1 MDATPFIYILDVFTI
16 PNVLAIVA
24 GVIAGLCIGALPGL
38 TANLGV
44 ALILPVTFSM
54 DVTAAMLMLTSLYTA
69 AIYGGAFP
77 AILLHTPGTSAS
89 AATAIDGF
97 VLTQKGKFNKALRV
111 ATFSS
116 VIGGIMSAIALL
128 FVAPPLSLISLMFG
142 PSEYFMLAVFGITV
156 IGTLSSGNVTKG
168 LLAGLLGLFLST
180 IGADIDSGYFRYD
193 FGTFALQSGINFVP
207 AVIGLFSMS
216 QALLMCEEA
225 RKSIQQVRLKGK
237 DEWRFLPTMKELR
250 ELRGTLARSSIIGIF
265 IGILP
270 GAGGDIGSWVSYNE
284 AKRFSK
290 TPEKF
295 GKGSI
300 EGICASETANN
311 AVTGSSL
318 IPLLTLGIPGSA
330 TAAILLG
337 ALIIHG
343 LLPGRTLF
351 TDNAHITYTVI
362 FGFLFA
368 NIFMGIVGMAIGRH
382 MSHITRL
389 PNYILIPM
397 IIALSTVGAFSL
409 GNDMF
414 NVYTMFFFGLLG
426 YLMRKSGFPPAPLI
440 LGLILGPIAE
450 TGFRQ
455 SLILADGPV
464 VLYILSSP
472 ISLILF
478 AATLLSVISAVW
490 MEYRRS

>member
-1 MDATPFIYILDVFTI
+1 
-16 PNVLAIVA
+16 
-24 GVIAGLCIGALPGL
+24 
-38 TANLGV
+38 
-44 ALILPVTFSM
+44 
-54 DVTAAMLMLTSLYTA
+54 
-69 AIYGGAFP
+69 
-77 AILLHTPGTSAS
+77 
-89 AATAIDGF
+89 
-97 VLTQKGKFNKALRV
+97 
-111 ATFSS
+111 
-116 VIGGIMSAIALL
+116 
-128 FVAPPLSLISLMFG
+128 
-142 PSEYFMLAVFGITV
+142 
-156 IGTLSSGNVTKG
+156 
-168 LLAGLLGLFLST
+168 
-180 IGADIDSGYFRYD
+180 
-193 FGTFALQSGINFVP
+193 
-207 AVIGLFSMS
+207 MS
-216 QALLMCEEA
+216 QALLMCEDA
-225 RKSIQQVRLKGK
+225 KKTIRQVEFKGK
-237 DEWRFLPTMKELR
+237 DVWRFLPTMQELR
-250 ELRGTLARSSIIGIF
+250 RIRLTMARSSVIGIF

-290 TPEKF
+290 QPQEF

-300 EGICASETANN
+300 NGISASETANN

-389 PNYILIPM
+389 PNFILIPM
-397 IIALSTVGAFSL
+397 IIALSVVGSFSL
-409 GNDMF
+409 GNNFFDVF
-414 NVYTMFFFGLLG
+414 TMLFFGLLG

-455 SLILADGPV
+455 SLILSDGPV
-464 VLYILSSP
+464 ILYILSNP

-478 AATLLSVISAVW
+478 AATILSILSAVW
-490 MEYRRS
+490 VEYRRS